1 VSTALEAGV
10 AGSRFLRLLLRQ
22 GEVKTDDSL
31 GRLYQL
37 LAELGYF
44 VKRGDKYR
52 RTSKVQPSISSRL
65 LGAVF
70 DEVIIPHLL
79 GELIK
84 PNYEA
89 LFAATALFQGLRTR
103 AASKLG
109 KGTLAL
115 VAGWLPCGFSTEISA
130 TTGADLVI
138 VDEHW
143 EVLSLEEERISLL
156 PLELEKIGE
165 PMAPSLYVSFEVGR
179 LDDLPLDKYGR
190 FSFAVICHR
199 GVDVKKTREFAEKV
213 YRINFAGALGIFAD
227 LLAEALNLGRSES
240 CGQGGKVVYK
250 DPEVCITDVS

>member
-1 VSTALEAGV
+1 VSTALEASV
-10 AGSRFLRLLLRQ
+10 AGSRYIRLLLKQ

-79 GELIK
+79 GELMK

-143 EVLSLEEERISLL
+143 EVLSRG
-156 PLELEKIGE
+156 GE
-165 PMAPSLYVSFEVGR
+165 NIATPP
-179 LDDLPLDKYGR
+179 
-190 FSFAVICHR
+190 
-199 GVDVKKTREFAEKV
+199 
-213 YRINFAGALGIFAD
+213 
-227 LLAEALNLGRSES
+227 
-240 CGQGGKVVYK
+240 
-250 DPEVCITDVS
+250 